1 MKGTAMFERFAKES
15 KTVVIAAREEAVALG
30 APTLEAEHL
39 LLALARDQQSDAG
52 RVLAESGLDYDG
64 VRTALERE
72 FERSLAAVGVSA
84 SAFEVPDV
92 PLPTAATP
100 RWAAS
105 SKTVFKRAHEAL
117 HKHGNRRLT
126 PTHLLLGVLTA
137 EAGTVP
143 RALAVVHV
151 DRAVLAASAEATLA

>member
-1 MKGTAMFERFAKES
+1 MFERFAKES

-64 VRTALERE
+64 VRTAFERE
-72 FERSLAAVGVSA
+72 FEGSLAAVGVSA
-84 SAFEVPDV
+84 SSFELADA
-92 PLPTAATP
+92 PLPTSGTP

-105 SKTVFKRAHEAL
+105 SKTVFKRALEAL

-126 PTHLLLGVLTA
+126 PTHLLLGVLAA
-137 EAGTVP
+137 EVGTVP
-143 RALAVVHV
+143 RALAAIDV
-151 DRAVLAASAEATLA
+151 DRSALGASAEATLA

>member
-1 MKGTAMFERFAKES
+1 MFERFAKDS

-39 LLALARDQQSDAG
+39 LLALSRDQRNDAG
-52 RVLAESGLDYDG
+52 RVLAESGLDHDG

-84 SAFEVPDV
+84 SAFDV
-92 PLPTAATP
+92 ADAPLPIAGTP

-105 SKTVFKRAHEAL
+105 SRAVFKRAHTAL
-117 HKHGNRRLT
+117 QTHGGRTLT
-126 PTHLLLGVLTA
+126 PSHLLVGVLAA

-143 RALAVVHV
+143 RALAAIDI
-151 DRAVLAASAEATLA
+151 DRSALLASAEATLA

>member
-1 MKGTAMFERFAKES
+1 MFERFAKES
-15 KTVVIAAREEAVALG
+15 KTMVIAAREEAVALG

-39 LLALARDQQSDAG
+39 LLAIARNSHSDAG
-52 RVLAESGLDYDG
+52 RVLAQSGLDYDG

-84 SAFEVPDV
+84 SSFELGDA
-92 PLPTAATP
+92 PLPTSGTP

-105 SKTVFKRAHEAL
+105 SKTALKRAQDAL
-117 HKHGNRRLT
+117 QAHRGRRLT
-126 PTHLLLGVLTA
+126 PTHLLLGVIAA

-143 RALAVVHV
+143 RALAAVGV
-151 DRAVLAASAEATLA
+151 DRSALATSAEATLA

>member
-1 MKGTAMFERFAKES
+1 MKGNAMFERFAKES
-15 KTVVIAAREEAVALG
+15 KTVVIAAREEAVVLG
-30 APTLEAEHL
+30 SPTLEAEHL

-64 VRTALERE
+64 VCTALERE

-84 SAFEVPDV
+84 SAFELGEA
-92 PLPTAATP
+92 PLQTAGTP

-105 SKTVFKRAHEAL
+105 SKTAFKRAHAAL
-117 HKHGNRRLT
+117 HAHGVRRLT
-126 PTHLLLGVLTA
+126 PTHLLLGVLAA

-143 RALAVVHV
+143 RALAAVGV
-151 DRAVLAASAEATLA
+151 DRSALATSAEATLT